1 MLINESADG
10 LFIEFVIRAIAYGML
25 FSVFRLPLFYKVHC
39 EKEVRDLKAG
49 RSLSKF

>member
-1 MLINESADG
+1 MLICECADV
-10 LFIEFVIRAIAYGML
+10 FIEFVIRASGCGMF
-25 FSVFRLPLFYKVHC
+25 FSVFRLPLFCKVQC